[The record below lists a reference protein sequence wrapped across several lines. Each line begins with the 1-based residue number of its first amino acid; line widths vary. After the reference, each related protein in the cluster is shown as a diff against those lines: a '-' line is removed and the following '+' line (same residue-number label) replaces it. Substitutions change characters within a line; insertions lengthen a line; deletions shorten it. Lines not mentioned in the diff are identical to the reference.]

1 MLKFR
6 IKMDKLIELL
16 KSVKTHLIYV
26 AIIIVLLFVLSI
38 SVRSCQEN
46 KQLYNNNV
54 TALIDSVS
62 YYKAK
67 NGELVT
73 SKSLLEGDMSLLKKT
88 NSELANELN
97 SMKVKNP
104 EQVVKIVTEYIK
116 TPSDTIWA
124 IDSTNVNITKQFN
137 FTDDYRSL
145 VGDVYLKNNML
156 GLNINKDEV
165 YANYTLAIKDN
176 KAYITTN
183 NPYIKISDIQGITIP
198 TPKTKHFYL
207 GPSINFGYDPIQ
219 NKPTLNIGVSIGYG
233 LFSW

>member
-1 MLKFR
+1 
-6 IKMDKLIELL
+6 MDKLVEFL
-16 KSVKTHLIYV
+16 KSIKTHLIY
-26 AIIIVLLFVLSI
+26 ATIIIVLLFALSI

-46 KQLYNNNV
+46 KQLYGDNI

-62 YYKAK
+62 SYKAK
-67 NGELVT
+67 NGELVV
-73 SKSLLEGDMSLLKKT
+73 SKSLLEGDMSLLEKT
-88 NSELANELN
+88 NSELAKELN

-104 EQVVKIVTEYIK
+104 EQVVKIVTKYIK
-116 TPSDTIWA
+116 APSDTVWV
-124 IDSTNVNITKQFN
+124 IDSTNANITKQFD

-145 VGDVYLKNNML
+145 TGDVYLKNNML
-156 GLNINKDEV
+156 GLNISKDEV

-198 TPKTKHFYL
+198 TPKIKHFYL

-219 NKPTLNIGVSIGYG
+219 NKPTFNVGVSIGYG

>member
-1 MLKFR
+1 
-6 IKMDKLIELL
+6 MDKLIELL

-26 AIIIVLLFVLSI
+26 AIIIVLLFALSI
-38 SVRSCQEN
+38 SVKSCQEN

-67 NGELVT
+67 NGELVA
-73 SKSLLEGDMSLLKKT
+73 SKSLLEGDMSLLEKT

-116 TPSDTIWA
+116 TPSDTVWV
-124 IDSTNVNITKQFN
+124 IDSTNVNITKQFD

-145 VGDVYLKNNML
+145 AGDVYLKNNML

-219 NKPTLNIGVSIGYG
+219 NKPTFNVGVSIGYG

>member
-1 MLKFR
+1 
-6 IKMDKLIELL
+6 MDKLIELL

-116 TPSDTIWA
+116 TPLDTIWA

-198 TPKTKHFYL
+198 TPKIKHFYL

-219 NKPTLNIGVSIGYG
+219 NKPTFNVGVSIGYG

>member
-1 MLKFR
+1 
-6 IKMDKLIELL
+6 MDKLVEYL
-16 KSVKTHLIYV
+16 KSVKTHLIYA
-26 AIIIVLLFVLSI
+26 AIIIVLLFALSI

-46 KQLYNNNV
+46 KQLYGNNV
-54 TALIDSVS
+54 TALADSIS

-67 NGELVT
+67 NGELVA

-116 TPSDTIWA
+116 TPSDTVWV
-124 IDSTNVNITKQFN
+124 IDSTNVNITKQFD

-145 VGDVYLKNNML
+145 AGDVYLKNNML
-156 GLNINKDEV
+156 GLNISKDEV

-219 NKPTLNIGVSIGYG
+219 NKPTFNVGISIGYG

>member
-1 MLKFR
+1 
-6 IKMDKLIELL
+6 MDKLIELL

-46 KQLYNNNV
+46 KQLYGDNV

-62 YYKAK
+62 SYKAK
-67 NGELVT
+67 NGELVA
-73 SKSLLEGDMSLLKKT
+73 SKSLLEGDMSLLEKT
-88 NSELANELN
+88 NSELAKELN

-104 EQVVKIVTEYIK
+104 EQVVKIVTKYIK
-116 TPSDTIWA
+116 APSDTVWV
-124 IDSTNVNITKQFN
+124 IDSTNANITKQFD

-145 VGDVYLKNNML
+145 TGDVYLKNNML
-156 GLNINKDEV
+156 GLNISKDEV

-198 TPKTKHFYL
+198 TPKIKHFYL

-219 NKPTLNIGVSIGYG
+219 NKPTFNVGVSIGYG

>member
-1 MLKFR
+1 
-6 IKMDKLIELL
+6 MDKLVEFL

-26 AIIIVLLFVLSI
+26 AIIIVLLFALSI

-46 KQLYNNNV
+46 KQLYGNNV
-54 TALIDSVS
+54 TALTDSVS

-67 NGELVT
+67 NGELVA
-73 SKSLLEGDMSLLKKT
+73 SKSLLEGDMSLLEKT

-116 TPSDTIWA
+116 TPSDTVWV

-156 GLNINKDEV
+156 GLNISKDEV

-219 NKPTLNIGVSIGYG
+219 NKPTFNVGVSIGYG

>member
-1 MLKFR
+1 
-6 IKMDKLIELL
+6 MDKLIELL

-46 KQLYNNNV
+46 KQLYVDNV

-62 YYKAK
+62 YYKVK
-67 NGELVT
+67 NGELVA
-73 SKSLLEGDMSLLKKT
+73 SKSLLEGDMSLLEKT

-104 EQVVKIVTEYIK
+104 EQVVKIVTKYIK
-116 TPSDTIWA
+116 APSDTVWV
-124 IDSTNVNITKQFN
+124 IDSTNVNITKQFD

-145 VGDVYLKNNML
+145 TGDVYLKNNML
-156 GLNINKDEV
+156 GLNISKDEV
-165 YANYTLAIKDN
+165 YTNYTLAIKDN

-183 NPYIKISDIQGITIP
+183 NPYIKILDIQGITIP
-198 TPKTKHFYL
+198 TPKIKHFYL

-219 NKPTLNIGVSIGYG
+219 NKPSFNIGVSIGYG

>member
-73 SKSLLEGDMSLLKKT
+73 SKSLLEGDISLLKKT

-97 SMKVKNP
+97 SMKIKNP

-165 YANYTLAIKDN
+165 YANYILVIKDN

-198 TPKTKHFYL
+198 TPKIKHFYL

>member
-1 MLKFR
+1 
-6 IKMDKLIELL
+6 MDKLVEFL

-26 AIIIVLLFVLSI
+26 AIIIVLLFALSI

-46 KQLYNNNV
+46 KQLYDNNV

-67 NGELVT
+67 NGELVA

-116 TPSDTIWA
+116 TPSDTVWV
-124 IDSTNVNITKQFN
+124 IDSTNVNITKQFD

-219 NKPTLNIGVSIGYG
+219 NKPTFNVGVSIGYG

>member
-1 MLKFR
+1 
-6 IKMDKLIELL
+6 MDKLIELL
-16 KSVKTHLIYV
+16 KSIKTHLIYV

-38 SVRSCQEN
+38 SVKSCQEN

-67 NGELVT
+67 NGELVA
-73 SKSLLEGDMSLLKKT
+73 SKSLLEGDMSLLEKT

-104 EQVVKIVTEYIK
+104 EQVVKIVTKYIK
-116 TPSDTIWA
+116 TPSDTVWV

-156 GLNINKDEV
+156 GLNISKDEV

-219 NKPTLNIGVSIGYG
+219 NKPTFNVGVSIGYG

>member
-1 MLKFR
+1 
-6 IKMDKLIELL
+6 MDKLVEFL
-16 KSVKTHLIYV
+16 KSIKTHLIY
-26 AIIIVLLFVLSI
+26 ATIIIVLLFMLSI

-46 KQLYNNNV
+46 KQLYVDNV

-97 SMKVKNP
+97 SMKIKNP

-124 IDSTNVNITKQFN
+124 IDSTNVNITKQFD

-145 VGDVYLKNNML
+145 AGDVYLKNNML
-156 GLNINKDEV
+156 GLNISKDEV

-198 TPKTKHFYL
+198 TPKIKHFYL

-219 NKPTLNIGVSIGYG
+219 NKPTFNVGVSIGYG

>member
-1 MLKFR
+1 
-6 IKMDKLIELL
+6 MDKLIELL

-67 NGELVT
+67 NGELVA

-97 SMKVKNP
+97 SMKIKNP

-116 TPSDTIWA
+116 TPSDTVWA
-124 IDSTNVNITKQFN
+124 IDSTNVNITKQFD

-145 VGDVYLKNNML
+145 AGNVYLKNNML

-198 TPKTKHFYL
+198 TPKIKHFYL

-219 NKPTLNIGVSIGYG
+219 NKPTFNVGISIGYG

>member
-6 IKMDKLIELL
+6 IKMDKLVEFL
-16 KSVKTHLIYV
+16 KSVKTHLIYA
-26 AIIIVLLFVLSI
+26 AIIIVLLFALSI

-46 KQLYNNNV
+46 KQLYGNNV

-67 NGELVT
+67 NGELVA

-116 TPSDTIWA
+116 TPSDTVWA
-124 IDSTNVNITKQFN
+124 IDSTNVNITKQFD

-145 VGDVYLKNNML
+145 AGDVYLKNNML
-156 GLNINKDEV
+156 GLNISKDEV

-219 NKPTLNIGVSIGYG
+219 NKPTFNVGVSIGYG
-233 LFSW
+233 LFTW

>member
-1 MLKFR
+1 
-6 IKMDKLIELL
+6 MDKLIEFLE
-16 KSVKTHLIYV
+16 SVKTHLIYIV
-26 AIIIVLLFVLSI
+26 IIIALLSILSI
-38 SVRSCQEN
+38 SMRNCQEN
-46 KQLYNNNV
+46 KQLYNNNI
-54 TALIDSVS
+54 TALVDSVS
-62 YYKAK
+62 FYKAK
-67 NGELVT
+67 NGELVA

-116 TPSDTIWA
+116 TPSDTVWT
-124 IDSTNVNITKQFN
+124 IDSTNVNITKQFD

-145 VGDVYLKNNML
+145 AGDVYLKNDML
-156 GLNINKDEV
+156 GLNISKDEV

-219 NKPTLNIGVSIGYG
+219 NKPTFNVGVSIGCG

>member
-1 MLKFR
+1 
-6 IKMDKLIELL
+6 MDKLIKFL

-38 SVRSCQEN
+38 SVRSCQEI

-97 SMKVKNP
+97 SMKIKNP

>member
-1 MLKFR
+1 
-6 IKMDKLIELL
+6 MDKLIELL
-16 KSVKTHLIYV
+16 KSLKTHLIYV

-67 NGELVT
+67 NGELVA

-116 TPSDTIWA
+116 TPSDTVWA
-124 IDSTNVNITKQFN
+124 IDSTNVNITKQFD

-145 VGDVYLKNNML
+145 AGDVYLKNDML
-156 GLNINKDEV
+156 GLNISKDEV

-198 TPKTKHFYL
+198 TPKIKHFYL

-219 NKPTLNIGVSIGYG
+219 NKPTFNVGISIGYG

>member
-1 MLKFR
+1 
-6 IKMDKLIELL
+6 MDKLIEFL
-16 KSVKTHLIYV
+16 KSIKTHLIYIS
-26 AIIIVLLFVLSI
+26 IIILLLFGLSI
-38 SVRSCQEN
+38 SIKSCQQN
-46 KQLYNNNV
+46 KHLYDNNI
-54 TALIDSVS
+54 TALVDSIS

-67 NGELVT
+67 NGKLVV
-73 SKSLLEGDMSLLKKT
+73 SKSLLEGDISLLKKT
-88 NSELANELN
+88 NLELKNELN

-104 EQVVKIVTEYIK
+104 EQVVKIVTEYIN
-116 TPSDTIWA
+116 TPSDTVWV
-124 IDSTNVNITKQFN
+124 IDSIIDFKDVNITKQFD

-145 VGDVYLKNNML
+145 VGDVYLKDDIL

-165 YANYTLAIKDN
+165 YANYTLAIKEN
-176 KAYITTN
+176 KVYITTN

-219 NKPTLNIGVSIGYG
+219 NKPTFNLGVSIGYG

>member
-1 MLKFR
+1 
-6 IKMDKLIELL
+6 MDKLIELL
-16 KSVKTHLIYV
+16 KSLKTHLIYV
-26 AIIIVLLFVLSI
+26 AIIIVLLFALSI
-38 SVRSCQEN
+38 SVKSCQEN

-67 NGELVT
+67 NGELVA
-73 SKSLLEGDMSLLKKT
+73 SKSLLEGDMSLLEKT

-116 TPSDTIWA
+116 TPSDTVWV
-124 IDSTNVNITKQFN
+124 IDSTNVNITKQFD

-219 NKPTLNIGVSIGYG
+219 NKPTFNIGVSIGYG

>member
-1 MLKFR
+1 
-6 IKMDKLIELL
+6 MDKLIELL

-46 KQLYNNNV
+46 KQLYGDNV

-67 NGELVT
+67 NGELVA
-73 SKSLLEGDMSLLKKT
+73 SKSLLEGDMSLLEKT

-104 EQVVKIVTEYIK
+104 EQVVKIVTKYIK
-116 TPSDTIWA
+116 APSDTVWI

-183 NPYIKISDIQGITIP
+183 NPYIKISDIQGIAIP

-219 NKPTLNIGVSIGYG
+219 NKPTFNVGVSIGYG

>member
-1 MLKFR
+1 
-6 IKMDKLIELL
+6 MDKLIDLL

-67 NGELVT
+67 NGELVA
-73 SKSLLEGDMSLLKKT
+73 SKSLLEGDMSLVEKT
-88 NSELANELN
+88 SSELANELN

-116 TPSDTIWA
+116 TPLDTIWA

-198 TPKTKHFYL
+198 TPKIKHFYL

>member
-1 MLKFR
+1 
-6 IKMDKLIELL
+6 MDKLIDLL

-116 TPSDTIWA
+116 TPLDTIWA

-198 TPKTKHFYL
+198 TPKIKHFYL